1 MYKVYKYNGH
11 YIQGEL
17 ISKHTTESAA
27 MKSAKKNIFFKKAV
41 KSKLL
46 KPNVIWLDGENNIP
60 VGVITTK

>member
-1 MYKVYKYNGH
+1 MYKVYKYDGH
-11 YIQGEL
+11 YIQGKL

-46 KPNVIWLDGENNIP
+46 KPKVIWLDGENNTP

>member
-1 MYKVYKYNGH
+1 MYKVYKYDGH

-17 ISKHTTESAA
+17 VSKHTTESAA

-46 KPNVIWLDGENNIP
+46 KPKVIWLDGENNTP
-60 VGVITTK
+60 VGVITIK

>member
-1 MYKVYKYNGH
+1 
-11 YIQGEL
+11 
-17 ISKHTTESAA
+17 

-46 KPNVIWLDGENNIP
+46 KPKVIWLDDENNNP

>member
-1 MYKVYKYNGH
+1 MFKVYKYDGH
-11 YIQGEL
+11 YIQGQL

-46 KPNVIWLDGENNIP
+46 KPKVIWLDGENNTP

>member
-1 MYKVYKYNGH
+1 MFKVYKYNGH

-46 KPNVIWLDGENNIP
+46 KPKVIWLDGENNTP

>member
-11 YIQGEL
+11 YIQGEM

-46 KPNVIWLDGENNIP
+46 KPKVIWLDGENNTP

>member
-27 MKSAKKNIFFKKAV
+27 MKSAKKNIFFKNAV

-46 KPNVIWLDGENNIP
+46 KPKVIWLDGENNTP

>member
-1 MYKVYKYNGH
+1 MFKVYKYDGH

-46 KPNVIWLDGENNIP
+46 KPKVIWLDDENNNP